1 MIQECNKLQT
11 RLDVLSQREDSVEIA
26 VSVARKL
33 KLKRQQLEQ
42 AAADLAA
49 LSGLMLKVSKKS
61 GGFRLSKRERASL
74 DAASL
79 EQFYIANRELAA
91 LQRANEELRSYCDVL
106 PVLGFNSGR
115 FDMKLLRPWLIPY
128 LQEQQLDV
136 SAL

>member
-1 MIQECNKLQT
+1 LIQECNKLQT